1 MKKIVLSAVVFS
13 LISGVSYASQQKI
26 GKPGD
31 FFNQILKATNETPAD
46 QYAIYT
52 LKMGCLDAADLDV
65 CVLSNLANVGHLRR
79 VPGHIVGY
87 RDDLDKTCNFVLLED
102 ENEKREYSQKYV
114 ELSYAI
120 KEYCDTHV
128 TPLME
133 CSYLDDDDTFQ
144 RRFCSGYWK
153 N

>member
-1 MKKIVLSAVVFS
+1 MKKTVLCAVAFS
-13 LISGVSYASQQKI
+13 LISGVSYASQK
-26 GKPGD
+26 KLENPTAFLD
-31 FFNQILKATNETPAD
+31 QIAKATNETPAD

-102 ENEKREYSQKYV
+102 ENEKREYSRKYV

-133 CSYLDDDDTFQ
+133 CLYLDDNNTLQ
-144 RRFCSGYWK
+144 SGFCPGYWK